1 MSVGGKYARYDS
13 IINKISQNGVTAN
26 VGSRLIIHV
35 LEQENPNFGRS
46 NTVKFSTE
54 LPVEMDAYFYGKS
67 YNDDARQENTQGQ
80 NIAWH
85 FDQAFTEFIKD
96 LKSEIDGSVRGDTPF
111 ENALLNTLY
120 PATSTRARTLT
131 SSKRTKDVTNLQNSY
146 NTLSKTFTPS
156 SNKSGSFE
164 PSKFLP
170 INIDK
175 SLLSLLLEKAH
186 SAAVSTTDPTSNNFF
201 NTPSSSSVTDEK
213 IFYRKVGQPGKLFT
227 KDGDREIEV
236 QKGSPEFMKL
246 TEAGNC
252 FTTGFKDDGS
262 TKCYDL
268 VQKCLAG
275 TDIEKCKDFMKSSNW
290 TFDEKINPDMAIEL
304 LGHFGFR
311 TESVQNTEA
320 GLTLKQLENVSSWL
334 SNLEANHTTTSGGNG
349 KLSSADY
356 KAIANNMPLTGYL
369 EALVAKV
376 NRNPAILNPGYTGK
390 DLTTNPNAFANTR
403 FSKFGLQPKN
413 VVIGSGVPS
422 MSSIVALQNAVTS
435 NRNMIAIYYGIAPT
449 GLVIQRGGGI
459 AEYLESVQDN
469 NQYPLKLSA
478 LVEESFNSFIA
489 SLKNHGK
496 DLDQGDYSHIQ
507 ALITDLREKEDKLFK
522 AAIYTD
528 KYVRLL
534 SVFGQTDNNSV
545 LKMDHVEQ
553 FVDKR
558 NNYFNKVGKKQ
569 DDLLSIL
576 KALAE
581 ATQTETKV
589 ETTAVSSYPKLGSK

>member
-13 IINKISQNGVTAN
+13 IINQISKNDVTEN
-26 VGSRLIIHV
+26 VGARLIIHV
-35 LEQENPNFGRS
+35 LEQDYKPRMGV
-46 NTVKFSTE
+46 VKFDTE
-54 LPVEMDAYFYGKS
+54 IAPEMDAFFYGKTYS
-67 YNDDARQENTQGQ
+67 NSDRQHDKAGDRV
-80 NIAWH
+80 AYH
-85 FDQAFTEFIKD
+85 FGKAFEKFITD
-96 LKSEIDGSVRGDTPF
+96 LKDEIDGSVRGSSPF
-111 ENALLNTLY
+111 ETALINTLY
-120 PATSTRARTLT
+120 PATSARVV
-131 SSKRTKDVTNLQNSY
+131 SSKRTVKRDAISLDG
-146 NTLSKTFTPS
+146 FTVE
-156 SNKSGSFE
+156 SGSDFN
-164 PSKFLP
+164 PKKFLP
-170 INIDK
+170 LNIDK
-175 SLLSLLLEKAH
+175 NLLSLLLEKAH
-186 SAAVSTTDPTSNNFF
+186 SSAVSKDPTSKKFF
-201 NTPSSSSVTDEK
+201 DTPSASSITDEK
-213 IFYRKVGQPGKLFT
+213 IFYRRAGHPDKLFT
-227 KDGDREIEV
+227 KDGDKEIEV

-246 TEAGNC
+246 TEAGEC
-252 FTTGFKDDGS
+252 FTTGFMRVNSPGDTS
-262 TKCYDL
+262 LKCYDL
-268 VQKCLAG
+268 VQKCLIGKNITECKEYMAHG
-275 TDIEKCKDFMKSSNW
+275 EWNNNVEKV
-290 TFDEKINPDMAIEL
+290 NPDMAIEL

-334 SNLEANHTTTSGGNG
+334 SNLEANHTSASGASG
-349 KLSSADY
+349 KLSPADY
-356 KAIANNMPLTGYL
+356 KAIAGNTSLIGYL

-376 NRNPAILNPGYTGK
+376 NRNPAILNPTYTGK

-435 NRNMIAIYYGIAPT
+435 NRNMIAIYYGVAPT
-449 GLVIQRGGGI
+449 GLVIGQRGGGI

-469 NQYPLKLSA
+469 NQYPLRLSA

-589 ETTAVSSYPKLGSK
+589 ETTPVTSYPKLGSK

>member
-13 IINKISQNGVTAN
+13 IINKISSKDVTEN
-26 VGSRLIIHV
+26 VGARLIIHV
-35 LEQENPNFGRS
+35 LEQAWSARMPA
-46 NTVKFSTE
+46 VKFDSAE
-54 LPVEMDAYFYGKS
+54 IPVEMDAFFYGKS
-67 YNDDARQENTQGQ
+67 YKDDTRQASTQGQ
-80 NIAWH
+80 RIGWH
-85 FDQAFTEFIKD
+85 FNEAFKLFMRELKD
-96 LKSEIDGSVRGDTPF
+96 DIEGNVTGGTPF
-111 ENALLNTLY
+111 EEALLNTLY
-120 PATSTRARTLT
+120 PTARTRTITSTKRNKNDTTLQ
-131 SSKRTKDVTNLQNSY
+131 SSYD
-146 NTLSKTFTPS
+146 TLS
-156 SNKSGSFE
+156 SGKVSTTYSDSFE
-164 PSKFLP
+164 PTKFLP

-186 SAAVSTTDPTSNNFF
+186 SAAVSATNPTSTNFF
-201 NTPSSSSVTDEK
+201 NTPSSSSVTDERM
-213 IFYRKVGQPGKLFT
+213 FYRKVGHPGKLFT
-227 KDGDREIEV
+227 KDGDKEIEV

-252 FTTGFKDDGS
+252 YTTGFKTDGT

-275 TDIEKCKDFMKSSNW
+275 TDIEKCKAYMRSPNW
-290 TFDEKINPDMAIEL
+290 TFDEKINPDMAVEL
-304 LGHFGFR
+304 LSHFGVR

-320 GLTLKQLENVSSWL
+320 GLVLKQFENVNSWL
-334 SNLEANHTTTSGGNG
+334 TFLESAYTTSTGGNG
-349 KLSSADY
+349 KLSTGDY
-356 KAIANNMPLTGYL
+356 KVIASNTALVGYL
-369 EALVAKV
+369 EALIAKV
-376 NRNPAILNPGYTGK
+376 NRNPAILNPTYTGSN
-390 DLTTNPNAFANTR
+390 LTTNPNAFANTK
-403 FSKFGLQPKN
+403 FGKFGLQPKN

-435 NRNMIAIYYGIAPT
+435 NRNMIAVYYGVAPV
-449 GLVIQRGGGI
+449 GFISGQRGGGI

-469 NQYPLKLSA
+469 NQIPLKLSA
-478 LVEESFNSFIA
+478 LVNESFNSFIA

-507 ALITDLREKEDKLFK
+507 KLITDLKTNEDKLFK

-528 KYVRLL
+528 KYIRLL
-534 SVFGQTDNNSV
+534 SVFGQSDNSSV

-589 ETTAVSSYPKLGSK
+589 ETSSVTNYPKLVSKN